1 MKTLL
6 TTIALVAV
14 TATGA
19 FAKPVTIEEC
29 ISVYAPDSADG
40 GSFEL
45 FSRSVMEEVA
55 ECAIEAGRY
64 QESKDIRDAIS
75 EYNEADAVH
84 FWIDGTNSFLDRVYS
99 EDDGSSEVINELEAE
114 VNTLESKVESY
125 RRIAKHVTGWVKDY
139 GPQKW
144 IATQASNML
153 DGQL

>member
-6 TTIALVAV
+6 TTIALVAATT
-14 TATGA
+14 TAS
-19 FAKPVTIEEC
+19 FAQPVTVEEC

-55 ECAIEAGRY
+55 ECSMEAGRY

-84 FWIDGTNSFLDRVYS
+84 FWIDGTNSFLARVYS
-99 EDDGSSEVINELEAE
+99 DDDGSSEVIEELE
-114 VNTLESKVESY
+114 TKVESY
-125 RRIAKHVTGWVKDY
+125 NRIAKHVTGWVKDY

-144 IATQASNML
+144 IAEQASKML
-153 DGQL
+153 GNQL